1 MTGAQ
6 LNPKAVLGLFR
17 WLTPRGW
24 SFAGAGGAAIAVGL
38 LIPEA
43 DLVRVGVLLAFL
55 PVVSAVTTLRPRNRL
70 SCARRLDPPR
80 ATVGQPVAVTTRVEN
95 ASRLRTGVL
104 LAEDITPSAL
114 GSPPRFVLDE
124 IEPGGLRVLS
134 YQVRAQARGKFT
146 IGPLRVR
153 FADAFGL
160 VETGRS
166 VGASSAVVVTPRI
179 FPLPQLTGQ
188 GSQLGEGE
196 GAIAAISAI
205 GEDDAGARAYRH
217 GDGLHRVHWK
227 STARHG
233 KLMVRAEER
242 QCRQSASVFLDTRRS
257 AHSGA
262 GHASTFE
269 FAVSA
274 AASIGARLL
283 ADGVRAR
290 LITGADHIAPGS
302 RGSGQEDT
310 LLDVLAVVSP
320 SLHDSLR
327 PCTSALASASGL
339 LIAVVGRLSTEDA
352 RELAAS
358 RPANA
363 QPMALLAVPDLGSAI
378 EFGHRES
385 EDTARAAEILIA
397 AGWRVAAATAST
409 PLAGA
414 WEQLHRA
421 AGQPLTRTSPAASG
435 GWAS

>member
-6 LNPKAVLGLFR
+6 LNLKAVLALFR

-24 SFAGAGGAAIAVGL
+24 SFVGAGGAAIAVGL
-38 LIPEA
+38 LMPEA
-43 DLVRVGVLLAFL
+43 DLVRVGALLAFL
-55 PVVSAVTTLRPRNRL
+55 PMVSAVTTLRPRNRL
-70 SCARRLDPPR
+70 SCDRRLDPPR

-104 LAEDITPSAL
+104 LAEEITPSAL

-124 IEPGGLRVLS
+124 IEPGGHRVLS
-134 YQVRAQARGKFT
+134 YQSRADARGKFT
-146 IGPLRVR
+146 VGPLRVR

-160 VETGRS
+160 VGTCRS
-166 VGASSAVVVTPRI
+166 VGATSALVVAPRI
-179 FPLPQLTGQ
+179 FPLPRLTAQ
-188 GSQLGEGE
+188 GRQLGEGE
-196 GAIAAISAI
+196 IAAISAI

-233 KLMVRAEER
+233 ELMVRAEER
-242 QCRQSASVFLDTRRS
+242 QCRQSVSVFLDTRRS

-274 AASIGARLL
+274 AASISARLL

-290 LITGADHIAPGS
+290 LITGAGDIDPVSG
-302 RGSGQEDT
+302 GSGQDT
-310 LLDVLAVVSP
+310 LLDVLAVVTP
-320 SLHDSLR
+320 SRRDSLR
-327 PCTSALASASGL
+327 PCTSALASTGGL
-339 LIAVVGRLSTEDA
+339 LIAVVGRLSAEDA

-358 RPANA
+358 RPENA
-363 QPMALLAVPDLGSAI
+363 QPMALMGVPDRGSDVIGPAG
-378 EFGHRES
+378 FGHRES
-385 EDTARAAEILIA
+385 EHTARAAEILIA

-409 PLAGA
+409 SLAGA

-435 GWAS
+435 G